1 MNASISNLTTIAA
14 DLNAAGKT
22 VSFKRLPT
30 RKPRKGE
37 TWVRQSQHGSGRA
50 MGNVTSGTEGST
62 GATTTGG
69 GKGMNLNRVY
79 GMGASM
85 VRDLDSV
92 RSRAAATYAAD
103 RRAAARDRLMGL

>member
-1 MNASISNLTTIAA
+1 MTNASLSNLTAIATE
-14 DLNAAGKT
+14 LNAAGKE
-22 VSFKRLPT
+22 VSIQRLPT

-37 TWVRQSQHGSGRA
+37 TWQRQSQHGAGRA
-50 MGNVTSGTEGST
+50 MGAVNGSSEGAT

-85 VRDLDSV
+85 VKDLEGAK
-92 RSRAAATYAAD
+92 RRAAAQYKAD
-103 RRAAARDRLMGL
+103 RRALVLGL

>member
-37 TWVRQSQHGSGRA
+37 TCMIW
-50 MGNVTSGTEGST
+50 MCPDKGTPIRWCRTDSNT
-62 GATTTGG
+62 NAI
-69 GKGMNLNRVY
+69 
-79 GMGASM
+79 A
-85 VRDLDSV
+85 DLV
-92 RSRAAATYAAD
+92 F
-103 RRAAARDRLMGL
+103 GC